1 MGGRYGVIQTSKVR
15 GYLHHRISNECH
27 SLSRFLDEEGKFSK
41 PDYFVPFGHGKRMC
55 LGEPLAKA
63 ELFIFFV
70 ALVKNFRFS
79 AVEGEIPDPHNY
91 SAGFTKSPR
100 DFPVFL
106 VRRN

>member
-1 MGGRYGVIQTSKVR
+1 M
-15 GYLHHRISNECH
+15 
-27 SLSRFLDEEGKFSK
+27 SRFLDEEGKFSK